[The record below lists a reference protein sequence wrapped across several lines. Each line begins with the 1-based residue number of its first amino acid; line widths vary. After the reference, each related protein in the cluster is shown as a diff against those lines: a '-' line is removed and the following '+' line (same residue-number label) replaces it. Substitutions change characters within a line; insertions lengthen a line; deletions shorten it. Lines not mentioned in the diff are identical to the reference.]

1 MRYIQYVETPEGS
14 ALLSRPVMEVPVPTK
29 PDVPATTSVS
39 QHTGRSIQLR
49 APSEWEQ
56 NSVCGIPAD
65 YFGFHSIKVPSEWE
79 QENIMQYNFQSSV
92 SIQLRSPASG
102 NKKNRIKSDFT

>member
-14 ALLSRPVMEVPVPTK
+14 ALLSRPVMEFPVPTK

-56 NSVCGIPAD
+56 GSSNAQWD
-65 YFGFHSIKVPSEWE
+65 
-79 QENIMQYNFQSSV
+79 QSF
-92 SIQLRSPASG
+92 IWFPF
-102 NKKNRIKSDFT
+102 N